1 MKQIDIRDFTNYH
14 YPTIFTPA
22 PDGKHAV
29 MAVVD
34 ANEKDNCYESCLW
47 LYDME
52 TKKTSRLTS
61 GKKERTFIWMDSET
75 VLFIADR
82 EKAYQEKAKNEED
95 WTCFYTLNIHGG
107 EAQLAF
113 AVPYKAVKMKKAGNK
128 LVLTVKYDYNK
139 PDLSHMEEGEEK
151 KAALKAWKE
160 EKDYEVFDELPFWG
174 NGQGYTNAKRNR
186 YAIYDMG
193 SGKLTYVA
201 DDWTDC
207 SQYSVLGNLLL
218 YKAYPWKQGVMGI
231 RPGVYLY
238 NLSTGETKTLIAPDS
253 MRTGVVS
260 LLDEKT
266 ALIAAT
272 DDSYK
277 DTTKYCDFYHM
288 DLADGSMKLIHPYES
303 SIGGSSVG
311 SDSRFG
317 AGQTFKAVDG
327 EFYYISTVGDFSHL
341 YKISR
346 GGTVSGP
353 LTAGSSCDSFDVAGG
368 HIASME
374 FHGLHIA
381 ELFVDGEQVTHMND
395 WLTDEYD
402 VQTPEA
408 FSFTASDGYEIHGW
422 VLKPAGFEEG
432 KSYPGILNIHGGPRT
447 VYSDVYYHEMQMW
460 ANRGYFVFF
469 CNPRGSD
476 GRGTDFGNIN
486 GIYGTVDYQNLM
498 DFTDEVL
505 KRYPMID
512 PEHLGVAGGSYG
524 GFMTNWI
531 IGHTDRFHAA
541 ASQRSISNWVSFE
554 HNSDIGHT
562 FILNNQGSNT
572 RTDVELLWKQS
583 PLQFAPNCK
592 TPTLFIHSDEDY
604 RCYMAEGLAM
614 FSAIKR
620 NGCPSK
626 LCLFH
631 GENHELSRG
640 GKPENRIDRMTEIIK
655 WMDEYL
661 K

>member
-1 MKQIDIRDFTNYH
+1 MKRIEIDTFSKFQFLSSPQFSPGGTKIAFTVSR
-14 YPTIFTPA
+14 
-22 PDGKHAV
+22 PDLGSNGYLS
-29 MAVVD
+29 D
-34 ANEKDNCYESCLW
+34 LY
-47 LYDME
+47 LYDLE
-52 TKKTSRLTS
+52 TKSVSRITAGGDAKTWAWTPDNTLLFSAARTDAE
-61 GKKERTFIWMDSET
+61 KRDKENGITHLYEISPS
-75 VLFIADR
+75 
-82 EKAYQEKAKNEED
+82 
-95 WTCFYTLNIHGG
+95 GG
-107 EAQLAF
+107 EAVCRASVP
-113 AVPYKAVKMKKAGNK
+113 AVITGIHLLPDGRYLLTIRHDNYKDTRKK
-128 LVLTVKYDYNK
+128 
-139 PDLSHMEEGEEK
+139 S
-151 KAALKAWKE
+151 
-160 EKDYEVFDELPFWG
+160 YEVFDELPFWG

-186 YAIYDMG
+186 YAVYDLK
-193 SGKLTYVA
+193 SGDLTYV
-201 DDWTDC
+201 DDEWTDC
-207 SQYSVLGNLLL
+207 SQYSVFGNLLL
-218 YKAYPWKQGVMGI
+218 YKAYPWKQSVMGI

-238 NLSTGETKTLIAPDS
+238 DLATGEKVTLIDPDS
-253 MRTGVVS
+253 IRTGVVS

-266 ALIAAT
+266 AIIAAT

-277 DTTKYCDFYHM
+277 DTTKYCDFYRM
-288 DLADGSMKLIHPYES
+288 NLADGSMELIHPYES
-303 SIGGSSVG
+303 SIGISSVG

-317 AGQTFKAVDG
+317 SGQTFKAVNG
-327 EFYYISTVGDFSHL
+327 EFYYVSTIGDFSHL

-346 GGTVSGP
+346 DGTVSGP
-353 LTAGSSCDSFDVAGG
+353 LTEGSSCDSFDLANG

-374 FHGLHIA
+374 FCGMQIA
-381 ELFVDGEQVTHMND
+381 ELFVDGVQVTHLND
-395 WLTDEYD
+395 WLTEEYD
-402 VQTPEA
+402 VRTPEA
-408 FSFTASDGYEIHGW
+408 FTFTASDGYEIHGW
-422 VLKPAGFEEG
+422 VLKPAGYEEG

-486 GIYGTVDYQNLM
+486 GLYGTVDYQNLM

-512 PEHLGVAGGSYG
+512 ASRLGVAGGSYG

-562 FILNNQGSNT
+562 FILNNQGGNT

-620 NGCPSK
+620 NGCPAK

-631 GENHELSRG
+631 GENHELSRS
-640 GKPENRIDRMTEIIK
+640 GKPENRLDRMREIIE
-655 WMDEYL
+655 WMDTYL
-661 K
+661 R

>member
-1 MKQIDIRDFTNYH
+1 MKRIEIDTFLKFQFLSSPQFSPGGTKIAFTVSR
-14 YPTIFTPA
+14 
-22 PDGKHAV
+22 PDLGSNGYLS
-29 MAVVD
+29 D
-34 ANEKDNCYESCLW
+34 LY
-47 LYDME
+47 LYDLE
-52 TKKTSRLTS
+52 TKSVSRITAGGDAKTWAWTPDNTLLFSAARTDAE
-61 GKKERTFIWMDSET
+61 KRDKENGITHLYEISPS
-75 VLFIADR
+75 
-82 EKAYQEKAKNEED
+82 
-95 WTCFYTLNIHGG
+95 GG
-107 EAQLAF
+107 EAVCRASVP
-113 AVPYKAVKMKKAGNK
+113 AVITGIHLLPDGRYLLTIRHDNYKDTRKK
-128 LVLTVKYDYNK
+128 
-139 PDLSHMEEGEEK
+139 S
-151 KAALKAWKE
+151 
-160 EKDYEVFDELPFWG
+160 YEVFDELPFWG

-186 YAIYDMG
+186 YAVYDLK
-193 SGKLTYVA
+193 SGDLTYV
-201 DDWTDC
+201 DDEWTDC
-207 SQYSVLGNLLL
+207 SQYSVFGNLLL
-218 YKAYPWKQGVMGI
+218 YKAYPWKQSVMGI

-238 NLSTGETKTLIAPDS
+238 DLATGEKVTLIDPDS
-253 MRTGVVS
+253 IRTGVVS

-266 ALIAAT
+266 AIIAAT

-277 DTTKYCDFYHM
+277 DTTKYCDFYRM
-288 DLADGSMKLIHPYES
+288 NLADGSMELIHPYES
-303 SIGGSSVG
+303 SIGISSVG

-317 AGQTFKAVDG
+317 SGQTFKAVNG
-327 EFYYISTVGDFSHL
+327 EFYYVSTVGDFSHL

-346 GGTVSGP
+346 DGTVSGP
-353 LTAGSSCDSFDVAGG
+353 LTEGSSCDSFDLANG

-374 FHGLHIA
+374 FCGMQIA
-381 ELFVDGEQVTHMND
+381 ELFVDGVQVTHLND
-395 WLTDEYD
+395 WLTEEYD
-402 VQTPEA
+402 VRTPEA
-408 FSFTASDGYEIHGW
+408 FTFTASDGYEIHGW
-422 VLKPAGFEEG
+422 VLKPAGYEEG

-486 GIYGTVDYQNLM
+486 GLYGTVDYQNLM

-512 PEHLGVAGGSYG
+512 ASRLGVAGGSYG

-562 FILNNQGSNT
+562 FILNNQGGNT

-620 NGCPSK
+620 NGCPAK
-626 LCLFH
+626 LCLFY
-631 GENHELSRG
+631 GENHELSRS
-640 GKPENRIDRMTEIIK
+640 GKPENRLDRMREIIE
-655 WMDEYL
+655 WMDTYL
-661 K
+661 R

>member
-1 MKQIDIRDFTNYH
+1 MKKIEIDTFLKFQFLSN
-14 YPTIFTPA
+14 PQFS
-22 PDGKHAV
+22 PDGTKIAFTV
-29 MAVVD
+29 SVPDLGSNGYLAD
-34 ANEKDNCYESCLW
+34 LY
-47 LYDME
+47 LYDLE
-52 TKKTSRLTS
+52 TKSVSRITAGGDAKTWAWTPDNTLLFSAARTDAE
-61 GKKERTFIWMDSET
+61 KRDKENGITHLYE
-75 VLFIADR
+75 IAPS
-82 EKAYQEKAKNEED
+82 
-95 WTCFYTLNIHGG
+95 GG
-107 EAQLAF
+107 EAVCRASVP
-113 AVPYKAVKMKKAGNK
+113 AVITGIHLLPDGRYLLTIRHDNYKDTRKK
-128 LVLTVKYDYNK
+128 
-139 PDLSHMEEGEEK
+139 S
-151 KAALKAWKE
+151 
-160 EKDYEVFDELPFWG
+160 YEVFDELPFWG

-186 YAIYDMG
+186 YAVYDLK
-193 SGKLTYVA
+193 SGDLTYV
-201 DDWTDC
+201 DDEWTDC
-207 SQYSVLGNLLL
+207 SQYSVFGNLLL
-218 YKAYPWKQGVMGI
+218 YKAYPWKQSVMGI

-238 NLSTGETKTLIAPDS
+238 DLATGEKVTLIDPDS

-266 ALIAAT
+266 AIIAAT

-277 DTTKYCDFYHM
+277 DTTKYCDFYRM
-288 DLADGSMKLIHPYES
+288 NLAAGSMELIHPYES
-303 SIGGSSVG
+303 SIGISSVG

-317 AGQTFKAVDG
+317 SGQTFKAENGAFSYV
-327 EFYYISTVGDFSHL
+327 STVGDFSHL

-346 GGTVSGP
+346 DGTVSDP
-353 LTAGSSCDSFDVAGG
+353 LTEGSSCDSFDLANG

-374 FHGLHIA
+374 FCGMQIA
-381 ELFVDGEQVTHMND
+381 ELFVDGVQVTHMND
-395 WLTDEYD
+395 WLTEEYD
-402 VQTPEA
+402 VRTPEA
-408 FSFTASDGYEIHGW
+408 FTFTASDGYEIHGW
-422 VLKPAGFEEG
+422 VLKPAGYEEE

-486 GIYGTVDYQNLM
+486 GLYGTVDYQNLM

-512 PEHLGVAGGSYG
+512 ASRLGVAGGSYG

-562 FILNNQGSNT
+562 FILNNQGGNT

-604 RCYMAEGLAM
+604 RCYMAEGIAM

-620 NGCPSK
+620 NGCPAK

-631 GENHELSRG
+631 RENHELSRS
-640 GKPENRIDRMTEIIK
+640 GKPENRIDRMREIIE
-655 WMDEYL
+655 WMDTYL
-661 K
+661 R

>member
-1 MKQIDIRDFTNYH
+1 MKRIEIDTFLKFQFLSSPQFSPGGTKIAFTVSR
-14 YPTIFTPA
+14 
-22 PDGKHAV
+22 PDLGSNGYLS
-29 MAVVD
+29 D
-34 ANEKDNCYESCLW
+34 LY
-47 LYDME
+47 LYDLE
-52 TKKTSRLTS
+52 TKSVSRITAGGDAKTWAWTPDNTLLFSAARTDAE
-61 GKKERTFIWMDSET
+61 KRDKENGITHLYE
-75 VLFIADR
+75 IAPS
-82 EKAYQEKAKNEED
+82 
-95 WTCFYTLNIHGG
+95 GG
-107 EAQLAF
+107 EAVCRASVP
-113 AVPYKAVKMKKAGNK
+113 AVITGIHLLPDGRYLLTIRHDNYKDTRKK
-128 LVLTVKYDYNK
+128 
-139 PDLSHMEEGEEK
+139 S
-151 KAALKAWKE
+151 
-160 EKDYEVFDELPFWG
+160 YEVFDELPFWG

-186 YAIYDMG
+186 YAVYDLK
-193 SGKLTYVA
+193 SGDLTYV
-201 DDWTDC
+201 DDEWTDC
-207 SQYSVLGNLLL
+207 SQYSVFGNLLL
-218 YKAYPWKQGVMGI
+218 YKAYPWKQSVMGI

-238 NLSTGETKTLIAPDS
+238 DLATGEKVTLIDPDS

-266 ALIAAT
+266 AIIAAT

-277 DTTKYCDFYHM
+277 DTTKYCDFYRM
-288 DLADGSMKLIHPYES
+288 NLADGSMELIHPYES
-303 SIGGSSVG
+303 SIGISSVG

-317 AGQTFKAVDG
+317 SGQTFKAVNG
-327 EFYYISTVGDFSHL
+327 EFYYVSTVGDFSHL

-346 GGTVSGP
+346 DGTVSDP
-353 LTAGSSCDSFDVAGG
+353 LTEGSSCDSFDLANG

-374 FHGLHIA
+374 FCGMQIA
-381 ELFVDGEQVTHMND
+381 ELFVDGVQVTHMND
-395 WLTDEYD
+395 WLTEEYD
-402 VQTPEA
+402 VRTPEA
-408 FSFTASDGYEIHGW
+408 FTFTASDGYEIHGW
-422 VLKPAGFEEG
+422 VLKPAGYEEE

-486 GIYGTVDYQNLM
+486 GLYGTVDYQNLM

-512 PEHLGVAGGSYG
+512 ASRLGVAGGSYG

-562 FILNNQGSNT
+562 FILNNQGGNT

-604 RCYMAEGLAM
+604 RCYMAEGIAM

-620 NGCPSK
+620 NGCPAK

-631 GENHELSRG
+631 GENHELSRS
-640 GKPENRIDRMTEIIK
+640 GKPENRIDRMREIIE
-655 WMDEYL
+655 WMDTYL
-661 K
+661 R

>member
-1 MKQIDIRDFTNYH
+1 MKRIEIDTFLKFQFLSSPQFSPGGTKIAFTVSR
-14 YPTIFTPA
+14 
-22 PDGKHAV
+22 PDLGSNGYLS
-29 MAVVD
+29 D
-34 ANEKDNCYESCLW
+34 LY
-47 LYDME
+47 LYDLE
-52 TKKTSRLTS
+52 TKSVSRITAGGDAKTWAWTPDNTLLFSAARTDAE
-61 GKKERTFIWMDSET
+61 KRDKENGITHLYEISPS
-75 VLFIADR
+75 
-82 EKAYQEKAKNEED
+82 
-95 WTCFYTLNIHGG
+95 GG
-107 EAQLAF
+107 EAVCRASVP
-113 AVPYKAVKMKKAGNK
+113 AVITGIHLLPDGRYLLTIRHDNYKDTRKK
-128 LVLTVKYDYNK
+128 
-139 PDLSHMEEGEEK
+139 S
-151 KAALKAWKE
+151 
-160 EKDYEVFDELPFWG
+160 YEVFDELPFWG

-186 YAIYDMG
+186 YAVYDLK
-193 SGKLTYVA
+193 SGDLTYV
-201 DDWTDC
+201 DDEWTDC
-207 SQYSVLGNLLL
+207 SQYSVFGNLLL
-218 YKAYPWKQGVMGI
+218 YKAYPWKQSVMGI

-238 NLSTGETKTLIAPDS
+238 DLATGEKVTLIDPDS
-253 MRTGVVS
+253 IRTGVVS

-266 ALIAAT
+266 AIIAAT

-277 DTTKYCDFYHM
+277 DTTKYCDFYRM
-288 DLADGSMKLIHPYES
+288 NLADGSMELIHPYES
-303 SIGGSSVG
+303 IGISSVG

-317 AGQTFKAVDG
+317 SGQTFKAVNG
-327 EFYYISTVGDFSHL
+327 EFYYVSTVGDFSHL

-346 GGTVSGP
+346 DGTVSGP
-353 LTAGSSCDSFDVAGG
+353 LTEGSSCDSFDLANG

-374 FHGLHIA
+374 FCGMQIA
-381 ELFVDGEQVTHMND
+381 ELFVDGVQVTHLND
-395 WLTDEYD
+395 WLTEEYD
-402 VQTPEA
+402 VRTPEA
-408 FSFTASDGYEIHGW
+408 FTFTASDGYEIHGW
-422 VLKPAGFEEG
+422 VLKPAGYEEG

-486 GIYGTVDYQNLM
+486 GLYGTVDYQNLM

-512 PEHLGVAGGSYG
+512 ASRLGVAGGSYG

-562 FILNNQGSNT
+562 FILNNQGGNT

-614 FSAIKR
+614 VSAIKR
-620 NGCPSK
+620 NGCPAK

-631 GENHELSRG
+631 GENHELSRS
-640 GKPENRIDRMTEIIK
+640 GKPENRLDRMREIIE
-655 WMDEYL
+655 WMDTYL
-661 K
+661 R

>member
-1 MKQIDIRDFTNYH
+1 MGQRSPLTVSV
-14 YPTIFTPA
+14 
-22 PDGKHAV
+22 PDLGSNGYLA
-29 MAVVD
+29 D
-34 ANEKDNCYESCLW
+34 LY
-47 LYDME
+47 LYDLE
-52 TKKTSRLTS
+52 TKSVSRITAGGDAKTWAWTPDNTLLFSAARTEAE
-61 GKKERTFIWMDSET
+61 KRDKENGITHLYEISPS
-75 VLFIADR
+75 
-82 EKAYQEKAKNEED
+82 
-95 WTCFYTLNIHGG
+95 GG
-107 EAQLAF
+107 EAVCRASVP
-113 AVPYKAVKMKKAGNK
+113 AVITGIHLLPDGRYLLTIRHDNYKDTRKK
-128 LVLTVKYDYNK
+128 
-139 PDLSHMEEGEEK
+139 S
-151 KAALKAWKE
+151 
-160 EKDYEVFDELPFWG
+160 YEVFDELPFWG

-186 YAIYDMG
+186 YAVYDLK
-193 SGKLTYVA
+193 SGDLTYV
-201 DDWTDC
+201 DDEWTNC
-207 SQYSVLGNLLL
+207 SQYSVFGNLLL
-218 YKAYPWKQGVMGI
+218 YKAYPWKQSVMGI

-238 NLSTGETKTLIAPDS
+238 DLATGEKVTLIVPDS
-253 MRTGVVS
+253 IRTGVVS

-266 ALIAAT
+266 AIIAAT

-277 DTTKYCDFYHM
+277 DTTKYCDFYRM
-288 DLADGSMKLIHPYES
+288 NLADGSMELIHPYES
-303 SIGGSSVG
+303 SIGISSVG

-317 AGQTFKAVDG
+317 SGQTFKAVNG
-327 EFYYISTVGDFSHL
+327 EFYYVSTVGDFSHL

-346 GGTVSGP
+346 DGTVSDP
-353 LTAGSSCDSFDVAGG
+353 LTEGSSCDSFDLANG

-374 FHGLHIA
+374 FCGMQIA
-381 ELFVDGEQVTHMND
+381 ELFVDGVQVTHMND
-395 WLTDEYD
+395 WLTEEYD
-402 VQTPEA
+402 VRTPEA
-408 FSFTASDGYEIHGW
+408 FTFTASDGYEIHGW
-422 VLKPAGFEEG
+422 VLKPAGYEEE

-486 GIYGTVDYQNLM
+486 GLYGTVDYQNLM

-512 PEHLGVAGGSYG
+512 ASRLGVAGGSYG

-562 FILNNQGSNT
+562 FILNNQGGNT
-572 RTDVELLWKQS
+572 RTNVELLWKQS

-604 RCYMAEGLAM
+604 RCYMAEGIAM

-620 NGCPSK
+620 NGCPAK

-631 GENHELSRG
+631 GENHELSRS
-640 GKPENRIDRMTEIIK
+640 GKPENRIDRMREIIE
-655 WMDEYL
+655 WMDTYL
-661 K
+661 R

>member
-82 EKAYQEKAKNEED
+82 EKTYQEKAKNEED

-107 EAQLAF
+107 EAQFAF
-113 AVPYKAVKMKKAGNK
+113 AVPYKAVKMKKAGKK

-151 KAALKAWKE
+151 EAALKAWKE

-186 YAIYDMG
+186 YAVYDMG
-193 SGKLTYVA
+193 SDKLTYVA
-201 DDWTDC
+201 DEWTDC

-218 YKAYPWKQGVMGI
+218 YKAYPWKQSVMGI

-288 DLADGSMKLIHPYES
+288 DLSDGSMKLIHPYES

-327 EFYYISTVGDFSHL
+327 AFYYISTVEDFSHL

-353 LTAGSSCDSFDVAGG
+353 LTAGSSCDSFDLAGG

-402 VQTPEA
+402 VQTPES
-408 FSFTASDGYEIHGW
+408 FTFTASDGYEIHGW

-460 ANRGYFVFF
+460 TNRGYFVFF

-512 PEHLGVAGGSYG
+512 PEHLGGGRGSYG

-562 FILNNQGSNT
+562 FILNNQGTNT

>member
-1 MKQIDIRDFTNYH
+1 MKRIEIDTFLKFQFLSSPQFSPGGTKIAFTVSR
-14 YPTIFTPA
+14 
-22 PDGKHAV
+22 PDLGSNGYLS
-29 MAVVD
+29 D
-34 ANEKDNCYESCLW
+34 LY
-47 LYDME
+47 LYDLE
-52 TKKTSRLTS
+52 TKSVSRITAGGDAKTWAWTPDNTLLFSAARTDAE
-61 GKKERTFIWMDSET
+61 KRDKENAITHLYEISPS
-75 VLFIADR
+75 
-82 EKAYQEKAKNEED
+82 
-95 WTCFYTLNIHGG
+95 GG
-107 EAQLAF
+107 EAVCRASVP
-113 AVPYKAVKMKKAGNK
+113 AVITGIHLLPDGRYLLTIRHDNYKDTRKK
-128 LVLTVKYDYNK
+128 
-139 PDLSHMEEGEEK
+139 S
-151 KAALKAWKE
+151 
-160 EKDYEVFDELPFWG
+160 YEVFDELPFWE

-186 YAIYDMG
+186 YAVYDLK
-193 SGKLTYVA
+193 SGDLTYV
-201 DDWTDC
+201 DDEWTDC
-207 SQYSVLGNLLL
+207 SQYSVFGNLLL
-218 YKAYPWKQGVMGI
+218 YKAYPWKQSVMGI

-238 NLSTGETKTLIAPDS
+238 DLATGEKVTLIEPDS
-253 MRTGVVS
+253 IRTGVVS

-266 ALIAAT
+266 AIIAAT

-277 DTTKYCDFYHM
+277 DTTKYCDFYRM
-288 DLADGSMKLIHPYES
+288 NLADGSMELIHPYES
-303 SIGGSSVG
+303 SIGISSVG

-317 AGQTFKAVDG
+317 SGQTFKAVNG
-327 EFYYISTVGDFSHL
+327 EFYYVSTVGDFSHL

-346 GGTVSGP
+346 DGTVSGP
-353 LTAGSSCDSFDVAGG
+353 LTEGSSCDSFDLANG

-374 FHGLHIA
+374 FCGMQIA
-381 ELFVDGEQVTHMND
+381 ELFVDGVQVTHLND
-395 WLTDEYD
+395 WLTEEYD
-402 VQTPEA
+402 VRTPEA
-408 FSFTASDGYEIHGW
+408 FTFTASDGYEIHGW
-422 VLKPAGFEEG
+422 VLKPAGYEEG

-486 GIYGTVDYQNLM
+486 GLYGTVDYQNLM

-512 PEHLGVAGGSYG
+512 ASRLGVAGGSYG

-531 IGHTDRFHAA
+531 IGHTDRFHAG

-562 FILNNQGSNT
+562 FILNNQGGNT

-620 NGCPSK
+620 NGCPAK

-631 GENHELSRG
+631 GENHELSRS
-640 GKPENRIDRMTEIIK
+640 GKPENRLDRMREIIE
-655 WMDEYL
+655 WMDTYL
-661 K
+661 R

>member
-1 MKQIDIRDFTNYH
+1 MKRIEIDTFLKFQFLSSPQFSPGGTKIAFTVSR
-14 YPTIFTPA
+14 
-22 PDGKHAV
+22 PDLGSNGYLS
-29 MAVVD
+29 D
-34 ANEKDNCYESCLW
+34 LY
-47 LYDME
+47 LYDLE
-52 TKKTSRLTS
+52 TKSVSRITAGGDAKTWAWTPDNTLLFSAARTDAE
-61 GKKERTFIWMDSET
+61 KRDKENGITHLYEISPS
-75 VLFIADR
+75 
-82 EKAYQEKAKNEED
+82 
-95 WTCFYTLNIHGG
+95 GG
-107 EAQLAF
+107 EAVCRASVP
-113 AVPYKAVKMKKAGNK
+113 AVITGIHLLPDGRYLLTIRHDNYKDTRKK
-128 LVLTVKYDYNK
+128 
-139 PDLSHMEEGEEK
+139 S
-151 KAALKAWKE
+151 
-160 EKDYEVFDELPFWG
+160 YEVFDELPFWG

-186 YAIYDMG
+186 YAVYDLK
-193 SGKLTYVA
+193 SGDLTYV
-201 DDWTDC
+201 DDEWTDC
-207 SQYSVLGNLLL
+207 SQYSVFSNLLL
-218 YKAYPWKQGVMGI
+218 YKAYPWKQSVMGI

-238 NLSTGETKTLIAPDS
+238 DLATGEKVTLIDPDS
-253 MRTGVVS
+253 IRTGVVS

-266 ALIAAT
+266 AIIAAT

-277 DTTKYCDFYHM
+277 DTTKYCDFYRM
-288 DLADGSMKLIHPYES
+288 NLADGSMELIHPYES
-303 SIGGSSVG
+303 SIGISSVG

-317 AGQTFKAVDG
+317 SGQTFKAVNG
-327 EFYYISTVGDFSHL
+327 EFYYVSTIGDFSHL

-346 GGTVSGP
+346 DGTVSGP
-353 LTAGSSCDSFDVAGG
+353 LTEGSSCDSFDLANG

-374 FHGLHIA
+374 FCGMQIA
-381 ELFVDGEQVTHMND
+381 ELFVDGVQVTHLND
-395 WLTDEYD
+395 WLTEEYD
-402 VQTPEA
+402 VRTPEA
-408 FSFTASDGYEIHGW
+408 FTFTASDGYEIHGW
-422 VLKPAGFEEG
+422 VLKPAGYEEG

-486 GIYGTVDYQNLM
+486 GLYGTVDYQNLM

-512 PEHLGVAGGSYG
+512 ASRLGVAGGSYG

-562 FILNNQGSNT
+562 FILNNQGGNT

-620 NGCPSK
+620 NGCPAK

-631 GENHELSRG
+631 GENHELSRS
-640 GKPENRIDRMTEIIK
+640 GKPENRLDRMREIIE
-655 WMDEYL
+655 WMDTYL
-661 K
+661 R

>member
-1 MKQIDIRDFTNYH
+1 MKRIKIDTFLKFQFLSSPQFSPGGTKIAFTVSR
-14 YPTIFTPA
+14 
-22 PDGKHAV
+22 PDLGSNGYLS
-29 MAVVD
+29 D
-34 ANEKDNCYESCLW
+34 LY
-47 LYDME
+47 LYDLE
-52 TKKTSRLTS
+52 TKSVSRITAGGDSKTWAWTPDNTLLFSAARTDAE
-61 GKKERTFIWMDSET
+61 KRDKENGITHLYEISPS
-75 VLFIADR
+75 
-82 EKAYQEKAKNEED
+82 
-95 WTCFYTLNIHGG
+95 GG
-107 EAQLAF
+107 EAVCRASVP
-113 AVPYKAVKMKKAGNK
+113 AVITGIHLLPDGRYLLTIRHDNYKDTRKK
-128 LVLTVKYDYNK
+128 
-139 PDLSHMEEGEEK
+139 S
-151 KAALKAWKE
+151 
-160 EKDYEVFDELPFWG
+160 YEVFDELPFWG

-186 YAIYDMG
+186 YAVYDLK
-193 SGKLTYVA
+193 SGDLTYV
-201 DDWTDC
+201 DDEWTDC
-207 SQYSVLGNLLL
+207 SQYSVFGNLLL
-218 YKAYPWKQGVMGI
+218 YKAYPWKQSVMGI

-238 NLSTGETKTLIAPDS
+238 DLATGEKVTLIDPDS
-253 MRTGVVS
+253 IRTGVVS

-266 ALIAAT
+266 AIIAAT

-277 DTTKYCDFYHM
+277 DTTKYCDFYRM
-288 DLADGSMKLIHPYES
+288 NLADGSMELIHPYES
-303 SIGGSSVG
+303 SIGISSVG

-317 AGQTFKAVDG
+317 SGQTFKAVNG
-327 EFYYISTVGDFSHL
+327 EFYYVSTIGDFSHL

-346 GGTVSGP
+346 DGTVSGP
-353 LTAGSSCDSFDVAGG
+353 LTEGSSCDSFDLANG

-374 FHGLHIA
+374 FCGMQIA
-381 ELFVDGEQVTHMND
+381 ELFVDGVQVTHLND
-395 WLTDEYD
+395 WLTEEYD
-402 VQTPEA
+402 VRTPEA
-408 FSFTASDGYEIHGW
+408 FTFTASDGYEIHGW
-422 VLKPAGFEEG
+422 VLKPAGYEEG

-486 GIYGTVDYQNLM
+486 GLYGTVDYQNLM

-512 PEHLGVAGGSYG
+512 ASRLGVAGGSYG

-562 FILNNQGSNT
+562 FILNNQGGNT

-620 NGCPSK
+620 NGCPAK

-631 GENHELSRG
+631 GENHELSRS
-640 GKPENRIDRMTEIIK
+640 GKPENRLDRMREIIE
-655 WMDEYL
+655 WMDTYL
-661 K
+661 R

>member
-1 MKQIDIRDFTNYH
+1 MKRIEIDTFLKFQFLSS
-14 YPTIFTPA
+14 PQFS
-22 PDGKHAV
+22 PDGTKIAFTV
-29 MAVVD
+29 SRPD
-34 ANEKDNCYESCLW
+34 LGSNGYLSDLY
-47 LYDME
+47 LYDLE
-52 TKKTSRLTS
+52 TKSVSRITAGGDAKTWAWTPDNTLLFSAARTDAE
-61 GKKERTFIWMDSET
+61 KRDKENGITHLYEISPS
-75 VLFIADR
+75 
-82 EKAYQEKAKNEED
+82 
-95 WTCFYTLNIHGG
+95 GG
-107 EAQLAF
+107 EALCC
-113 AVPYKAVKMKKAGNK
+113 AVVPATVTGIHLLPDGRYLLTIRHDNYKDTRKK
-128 LVLTVKYDYNK
+128 
-139 PDLSHMEEGEEK
+139 S
-151 KAALKAWKE
+151 
-160 EKDYEVFDELPFWG
+160 YEVFDELPFWG

-186 YAIYDMG
+186 YAVYDLK
-193 SGKLTYVA
+193 SGDLTYV
-201 DDWTDC
+201 DDEWTDC
-207 SQYSVLGNLLL
+207 SQYSVFGNLLL
-218 YKAYPWKQGVMGI
+218 YKAYPWKQSVMGI

-238 NLSTGETKTLIAPDS
+238 DLATGEKVTLIDPDS

-266 ALIAAT
+266 AIIAAT

-277 DTTKYCDFYHM
+277 DTTKYCDFYRM
-288 DLADGSMKLIHPYES
+288 NLADGSMELIHPYES
-303 SIGGSSVG
+303 SIGISSVG

-317 AGQTFKAVDG
+317 SGQTFKAVNG
-327 EFYYISTVGDFSHL
+327 EFYYVSTIGDFSHL

-346 GGTVSGP
+346 DGTVSDP
-353 LTAGSSCDSFDVAGG
+353 LTEGSSCDSFDLANG

-374 FHGLHIA
+374 FCGMQIA
-381 ELFVDGEQVTHMND
+381 ELFVDGVQVTHLND
-395 WLTDEYD
+395 WLTEEYD
-402 VQTPEA
+402 VRTPEA
-408 FSFTASDGYEIHGW
+408 FTFTASDGYEIHGW
-422 VLKPAGFEEG
+422 VLKPAGYEEE

-447 VYSDVYYHEMQMW
+447 VYSDAYYHEMQMW

-486 GIYGTVDYQNLM
+486 GLYGTVDYQNLM

-512 PEHLGVAGGSYG
+512 ASRLGVAGGSYG

-562 FILNNQGSNT
+562 FILSNQGGNT

-604 RCYMAEGLAM
+604 RCYMAEGIAM

-620 NGCPSK
+620 NGCPAK

-631 GENHELSRG
+631 RENHELSRS
-640 GKPENRIDRMTEIIK
+640 GKPENRIDRMREIIE
-655 WMDEYL
+655 WMDTYL
-661 K
+661 R

>member
-1 MKQIDIRDFTNYH
+1 MKRIEIDTFLKFQFLSSPQFSPGGTKIAFTVSR
-14 YPTIFTPA
+14 
-22 PDGKHAV
+22 PDLRSNGYLS
-29 MAVVD
+29 D
-34 ANEKDNCYESCLW
+34 LY
-47 LYDME
+47 LYDLE
-52 TKKTSRLTS
+52 TKSVSRITAGGDAKTWAWTPDNTLLFSAARTDAE
-61 GKKERTFIWMDSET
+61 KRDKENGITHLYEISPS
-75 VLFIADR
+75 
-82 EKAYQEKAKNEED
+82 
-95 WTCFYTLNIHGG
+95 GG
-107 EAQLAF
+107 EAVCRASVP
-113 AVPYKAVKMKKAGNK
+113 AVITGIHLLPDGRYLLTIRHDNYKDTRKK
-128 LVLTVKYDYNK
+128 
-139 PDLSHMEEGEEK
+139 S
-151 KAALKAWKE
+151 
-160 EKDYEVFDELPFWG
+160 YEVFDELPFWG

-186 YAIYDMG
+186 YAVYDLK
-193 SGKLTYVA
+193 SGDLTYV
-201 DDWTDC
+201 DDEWTDC
-207 SQYSVLGNLLL
+207 SQYSVFGNLLL
-218 YKAYPWKQGVMGI
+218 YKAYPWKQSVMGI

-238 NLSTGETKTLIAPDS
+238 DLATGEKVTLIDPDS
-253 MRTGVVS
+253 IRTGVVS

-266 ALIAAT
+266 AIIAAT

-277 DTTKYCDFYHM
+277 DTTKYCDFYRM
-288 DLADGSMKLIHPYES
+288 NLADGSMELIHSYES
-303 SIGGSSVG
+303 SIGISSVG

-317 AGQTFKAVDG
+317 SGQTFKAVNG
-327 EFYYISTVGDFSHL
+327 EFYYVSTVGDFSHL

-346 GGTVSGP
+346 DGTVSGP
-353 LTAGSSCDSFDVAGG
+353 LTEGSSCDSFDLANG

-374 FHGLHIA
+374 FCGMQIA
-381 ELFVDGEQVTHMND
+381 ELFVDGVQVTHLND
-395 WLTDEYD
+395 WLTEEYD
-402 VQTPEA
+402 VRTPEA
-408 FSFTASDGYEIHGW
+408 FTFTASDGYEIHGW
-422 VLKPAGFEEG
+422 VLKPAGYEEG
-432 KSYPGILNIHGGPRT
+432 TSYPGILNIHGGPRT

-460 ANRGYFVFF
+460 TNRGYFVFF

-486 GIYGTVDYQNLM
+486 GLYGTVDYQNLM

-512 PEHLGVAGGSYG
+512 ASRLGVAGGSYG

-562 FILNNQGSNT
+562 FILNNQGGNT
-572 RTDVELLWKQS
+572 RTDVELLWEQS

-620 NGCPSK
+620 NGCPAK

-631 GENHELSRG
+631 GENHELSRS
-640 GKPENRIDRMTEIIK
+640 GKPENRLDRMREIIE
-655 WMDEYL
+655 WMDTYL
-661 K
+661 R

>member
-218 YKAYPWKQGVMGI
+218 YKAYPWKQSVMGI

-327 EFYYISTVGDFSHL
+327 AFYYISTVEDFSHL

-353 LTAGSSCDSFDVAGG
+353 LTAGSSCDSFDLAGG

-374 FHGLHIA
+374 FHGLHIS

-408 FSFTASDGYEIHGW
+408 FTFTASDGYEIHGW

-460 ANRGYFVFF
+460 TNRGYFVFF

-562 FILNNQGSNT
+562 FILNNQGANT

-640 GKPENRIDRMTEIIK
+640 GKPENRIDRMTEIIN

>member
-1 MKQIDIRDFTNYH
+1 MKRIEIDTFLKFQFLSSPQFSPGGTKIAFTVSR
-14 YPTIFTPA
+14 
-22 PDGKHAV
+22 PDLGSNGYLS
-29 MAVVD
+29 D
-34 ANEKDNCYESCLW
+34 LY
-47 LYDME
+47 LYDLE
-52 TKKTSRLTS
+52 TKSVSRITAGGDAKTWAWTPDNTLLFSAARTDAE
-61 GKKERTFIWMDSET
+61 KRDKENGITHLYEISPS
-75 VLFIADR
+75 
-82 EKAYQEKAKNEED
+82 
-95 WTCFYTLNIHGG
+95 GG
-107 EAQLAF
+107 EAVCRASVP
-113 AVPYKAVKMKKAGNK
+113 AVITGIHLLPDGRYLLTIRPDNYKDTRKK
-128 LVLTVKYDYNK
+128 
-139 PDLSHMEEGEEK
+139 S
-151 KAALKAWKE
+151 
-160 EKDYEVFDELPFWG
+160 YEVFDELPFWG
-174 NGQGYTNAKRNR
+174 NGQGYTNAKWNR
-186 YAIYDMG
+186 YAVYDLK
-193 SGKLTYVA
+193 SGDLTYV
-201 DDWTDC
+201 DDEWTDC
-207 SQYSVLGNLLL
+207 SQYSVFGNLLL
-218 YKAYPWKQGVMGI
+218 YKAYPWKQSVMGI

-238 NLSTGETKTLIAPDS
+238 DLATGEKVTLIEPDS
-253 MRTGVVS
+253 IRTGVVS

-266 ALIAAT
+266 AIIAAT

-277 DTTKYCDFYHM
+277 DTTKYCDFYRM
-288 DLADGSMKLIHPYES
+288 NLADGSMELIHPYES
-303 SIGGSSVG
+303 SIGISSVG

-317 AGQTFKAVDG
+317 SGQTFKAVNG
-327 EFYYISTVGDFSHL
+327 EFYYVSTVGDFSHL

-346 GGTVSGP
+346 DGTVSGP
-353 LTAGSSCDSFDVAGG
+353 LTEGSSCDSFDLANG

-374 FHGLHIA
+374 FCGMQIA
-381 ELFVDGEQVTHMND
+381 ELFVDGVQVTHLND
-395 WLTDEYD
+395 WLTEEYD
-402 VQTPEA
+402 VRTPEA
-408 FSFTASDGYEIHGW
+408 FTFTASDGYEIHGW
-422 VLKPAGFEEG
+422 VLKPAGYEEG

-486 GIYGTVDYQNLM
+486 GLYGTVDYQNLM

-512 PEHLGVAGGSYG
+512 ASRLGVAGGSYG

-531 IGHTDRFHAA
+531 IGHTDRFHAG

-562 FILNNQGSNT
+562 FILNNQGGNT

-620 NGCPSK
+620 NGCPAK

-631 GENHELSRG
+631 GENHELSRS
-640 GKPENRIDRMTEIIK
+640 GKPENRLDRMREIIE
-655 WMDEYL
+655 WMDTYL
-661 K
+661 R

>member
-1 MKQIDIRDFTNYH
+1 MKKIEIDTFLKFQFLCN
-14 YPTIFTPA
+14 PQFS
-22 PDGKHAV
+22 PDGTKIAFTV
-29 MAVVD
+29 SVPDLGSNGYLAD
-34 ANEKDNCYESCLW
+34 LY
-47 LYDME
+47 LYDLE
-52 TKKTSRLTS
+52 TKSVSRITAGGDAKTWAWTPDNTLLFSAARTDAE
-61 GKKERTFIWMDSET
+61 KMDKENGITHLYE
-75 VLFIADR
+75 IAPS
-82 EKAYQEKAKNEED
+82 
-95 WTCFYTLNIHGG
+95 GG
-107 EAQLAF
+107 EAVCRASVP
-113 AVPYKAVKMKKAGNK
+113 AVITGIHLLPDGRYLLTIRHDNYKDTRKK
-128 LVLTVKYDYNK
+128 
-139 PDLSHMEEGEEK
+139 S
-151 KAALKAWKE
+151 
-160 EKDYEVFDELPFWG
+160 YEVFDELPFWG

-186 YAIYDMG
+186 YAVYDLK
-193 SGKLTYVA
+193 SGDLTYV
-201 DDWTDC
+201 DDEWTDC
-207 SQYSVLGNLLL
+207 SQYSVFGNLLL
-218 YKAYPWKQGVMGI
+218 YKAYPWKQSVMGI

-238 NLSTGETKTLIAPDS
+238 DLATGEKVTLIDPDS

-266 ALIAAT
+266 AIIAAT

-277 DTTKYCDFYHM
+277 DTTKYCDFYRM
-288 DLADGSMKLIHPYES
+288 NLADGSLELIHPYES
-303 SIGGSSVG
+303 SIGISSVG

-317 AGQTFKAVDG
+317 SGQTFKAVNG
-327 EFYYISTVGDFSHL
+327 EFYYVSTVGDFSHL

-346 GGTVSGP
+346 DGTVSDP
-353 LTAGSSCDSFDVAGG
+353 LTEGSSCDSFDLANG

-374 FHGLHIA
+374 FCGMQIA
-381 ELFVDGEQVTHMND
+381 ELFVDGVQVTHMND
-395 WLTDEYD
+395 WLTEEYD
-402 VQTPEA
+402 VRTPEA
-408 FSFTASDGYEIHGW
+408 FTFTASDGYEIHGW
-422 VLKPAGFEEG
+422 VLKPAGYEEE

-486 GIYGTVDYQNLM
+486 GLYGTVDYQNLM

-512 PEHLGVAGGSYG
+512 ASRLGVAGGSYG

-562 FILNNQGSNT
+562 FILNNQGGNT

-604 RCYMAEGLAM
+604 RCYMAEGIAM

-620 NGCPSK
+620 NGCPAK

-631 GENHELSRG
+631 RENHELSRS
-640 GKPENRIDRMTEIIK
+640 GKPENRIDRMREIIE
-655 WMDEYL
+655 WMDTYL
-661 K
+661 R

>member
-1 MKQIDIRDFTNYH
+1 MKRIEIDTFLKFQFLSS
-14 YPTIFTPA
+14 PQFS
-22 PDGKHAV
+22 PDGTKIAFTV
-29 MAVVD
+29 SRPD
-34 ANEKDNCYESCLW
+34 LGSNGYLSDLY
-47 LYDME
+47 LYDLE
-52 TKKTSRLTS
+52 TKSVSRITAGGDAKTWAWTPDNTLLFSAARTDAE
-61 GKKERTFIWMDSET
+61 KRDKENGITHLYEISPS
-75 VLFIADR
+75 
-82 EKAYQEKAKNEED
+82 
-95 WTCFYTLNIHGG
+95 GG
-107 EAQLAF
+107 EALCC
-113 AVPYKAVKMKKAGNK
+113 AVVPATVTGIHLLPDGRYLLTIRHDNYKDTRKK
-128 LVLTVKYDYNK
+128 
-139 PDLSHMEEGEEK
+139 S
-151 KAALKAWKE
+151 
-160 EKDYEVFDELPFWG
+160 YEVFDELPFWG

-186 YAIYDMG
+186 YAVYDLK
-193 SGKLTYVA
+193 SGDLTYV
-201 DDWTDC
+201 DDEWTDC
-207 SQYSVLGNLLL
+207 SQYSVFGNLLL
-218 YKAYPWKQGVMGI
+218 YKAYPWKQRVMGI

-238 NLSTGETKTLIAPDS
+238 DLATGEKVTLIDPDS

-266 ALIAAT
+266 AIIAAT

-277 DTTKYCDFYHM
+277 DTTKYCDFYRM
-288 DLADGSMKLIHPYES
+288 NLADGSMELIHPYES
-303 SIGGSSVG
+303 SIGISSVG

-317 AGQTFKAVDG
+317 SGQTFKAVNG
-327 EFYYISTVGDFSHL
+327 EFYYVSTVGDFSHL

-346 GGTVSGP
+346 DGTVSDP
-353 LTAGSSCDSFDVAGG
+353 LTEGSSCDSFDLANG

-374 FHGLHIA
+374 FCGMQIA
-381 ELFVDGEQVTHMND
+381 ELFVDGVQVTHLND
-395 WLTDEYD
+395 WLTEEYD
-402 VQTPEA
+402 VRTPEA
-408 FSFTASDGYEIHGW
+408 FTFTASDGYEIHGW
-422 VLKPAGFEEG
+422 VLKPAGYEEE

-447 VYSDVYYHEMQMW
+447 VYSDAYYHEMQMW

-486 GIYGTVDYQNLM
+486 GLYGTVDYQNLM

-512 PEHLGVAGGSYG
+512 ASRLGVAGGSYG

-562 FILNNQGSNT
+562 FILSNQGGNT

-604 RCYMAEGLAM
+604 RCYMAEGIAM

-620 NGCPSK
+620 NGCPAK

-631 GENHELSRG
+631 RENHELSRS
-640 GKPENRIDRMTEIIK
+640 GKPENRIDRMREIIE
-655 WMDEYL
+655 WMDTYL
-661 K
+661 R

>member
-1 MKQIDIRDFTNYH
+1 MKRIEIDTFLKFQFLSSPQFSPGGTKIAFTVSR
-14 YPTIFTPA
+14 
-22 PDGKHAV
+22 PDLGSNGYLS
-29 MAVVD
+29 D
-34 ANEKDNCYESCLW
+34 LY
-47 LYDME
+47 LYDLE
-52 TKKTSRLTS
+52 TKSVSRITAGGDAKTWAWTPDNTLLFSAARTDAE
-61 GKKERTFIWMDSET
+61 KRDKENGITHLYEISPS
-75 VLFIADR
+75 
-82 EKAYQEKAKNEED
+82 
-95 WTCFYTLNIHGG
+95 GG
-107 EAQLAF
+107 EAVCRASVP
-113 AVPYKAVKMKKAGNK
+113 AVITGIHLLPDGRYLLTIRHDNYKDTRKK
-128 LVLTVKYDYNK
+128 
-139 PDLSHMEEGEEK
+139 S
-151 KAALKAWKE
+151 
-160 EKDYEVFDELPFWG
+160 YEVFDELPFWG

-186 YAIYDMG
+186 YAVYDLK
-193 SGKLTYVA
+193 SGDLTYV
-201 DDWTDC
+201 DDEWTDC
-207 SQYSVLGNLLL
+207 SQYSVFGNLLL
-218 YKAYPWKQGVMGI
+218 YKAYPWKQSVMGI

-238 NLSTGETKTLIAPDS
+238 DLATGEKVTLIDPDS
-253 MRTGVVS
+253 IRTGVVS

-266 ALIAAT
+266 AIIAAT

-277 DTTKYCDFYHM
+277 DTTKYCDFYRM
-288 DLADGSMKLIHPYES
+288 NLADGSMELIHPYES
-303 SIGGSSVG
+303 SIGISSVG

-317 AGQTFKAVDG
+317 SGQTFKAVNG
-327 EFYYISTVGDFSHL
+327 EFYYVSTVGDFSHL

-346 GGTVSGP
+346 DGTVSGP
-353 LTAGSSCDSFDVAGG
+353 LTEGSSCDSFDLANG

-374 FHGLHIA
+374 FCGMQIA
-381 ELFVDGEQVTHMND
+381 ELFVDGVQVTHLND
-395 WLTDEYD
+395 WLTEEYD
-402 VQTPEA
+402 VRTPEA
-408 FSFTASDGYEIHGW
+408 FTFTASDGYEIHGW
-422 VLKPAGFEEG
+422 VLKPAGYEEG

-486 GIYGTVDYQNLM
+486 GLYGTVDYQNLM

-512 PEHLGVAGGSYG
+512 ASRLGVAGGSYG

-562 FILNNQGSNT
+562 FILNNQGGNT

-592 TPTLFIHSDEDY
+592 TPTLLIHSDEDY

-620 NGCPSK
+620 NGCPAK

-631 GENHELSRG
+631 GENHELSRS
-640 GKPENRIDRMTEIIK
+640 GKPENRLDRMREIIE
-655 WMDEYL
+655 WMDTYL
-661 K
+661 R

>member
-1 MKQIDIRDFTNYH
+1 MKKIEIDTFLKFQFLSN
-14 YPTIFTPA
+14 PQFS
-22 PDGKHAV
+22 PDGTKIAFTV
-29 MAVVD
+29 SVPDLGSNGYLAD
-34 ANEKDNCYESCLW
+34 LY
-47 LYDME
+47 LYDLE
-52 TKKTSRLTS
+52 TKSVSRITAGGDAKTWAWTPDNTLLFSAARTDAE
-61 GKKERTFIWMDSET
+61 KRDKENGITHLYEISPS
-75 VLFIADR
+75 
-82 EKAYQEKAKNEED
+82 
-95 WTCFYTLNIHGG
+95 GG
-107 EAQLAF
+107 EALCC
-113 AVPYKAVKMKKAGNK
+113 AVVPATVTGIHLLPDGRYLLTIRHDNYKDTRKK
-128 LVLTVKYDYNK
+128 
-139 PDLSHMEEGEEK
+139 S
-151 KAALKAWKE
+151 
-160 EKDYEVFDELPFWG
+160 YEVFDELPFWG

-186 YAIYDMG
+186 YAVYDLK
-193 SGKLTYVA
+193 SGDLTYV
-201 DDWTDC
+201 DDEWTDC
-207 SQYSVLGNLLL
+207 SQYSVFGNLLL
-218 YKAYPWKQGVMGI
+218 YKAYPWKQSVMGI

-238 NLSTGETKTLIAPDS
+238 DLATGEKVTLIDPDS
-253 MRTGVVS
+253 MRTGVAS

-266 ALIAAT
+266 AIIAAT

-277 DTTKYCDFYHM
+277 DTTKYCDFYRM
-288 DLADGSMKLIHPYES
+288 NLADGSLELIHPYES
-303 SIGGSSVG
+303 SIGISSVG

-317 AGQTFKAVDG
+317 SGQTFKAVNG
-327 EFYYISTVGDFSHL
+327 EFYYVSTVGDFSHL

-346 GGTVSGP
+346 DGTVSDP
-353 LTAGSSCDSFDVAGG
+353 LTEGSSCDSFDLANG

-374 FHGLHIA
+374 FCGMQIA
-381 ELFVDGEQVTHMND
+381 ELFVDGVQVTHMND
-395 WLTDEYD
+395 WLTEEYD
-402 VQTPEA
+402 VRTPEA
-408 FSFTASDGYEIHGW
+408 FTFIASDGYEIHGW
-422 VLKPAGFEEG
+422 VLKPAGYEEE

-486 GIYGTVDYQNLM
+486 GLYGTVDYQNLM

-512 PEHLGVAGGSYG
+512 ASRLGVAGGSYG

-562 FILNNQGSNT
+562 FILNNQGGNT
-572 RTDVELLWKQS
+572 RTGVELLWKQS

-604 RCYMAEGLAM
+604 RCYMAEGIAM

-620 NGCPSK
+620 NGCPAK

-631 GENHELSRG
+631 RENHELSRS
-640 GKPENRIDRMTEIIK
+640 GKPENRIDRMREIIE
-655 WMDEYL
+655 WMDTYL
-661 K
+661 R

>member
-1 MKQIDIRDFTNYH
+1 
-14 YPTIFTPA
+14 
-22 PDGKHAV
+22 
-29 MAVVD
+29 
-34 ANEKDNCYESCLW
+34 
-47 LYDME
+47 
-52 TKKTSRLTS
+52 
-61 GKKERTFIWMDSET
+61 
-75 VLFIADR
+75 
-82 EKAYQEKAKNEED
+82 
-95 WTCFYTLNIHGG
+95 
-107 EAQLAF
+107 
-113 AVPYKAVKMKKAGNK
+113 
-128 LVLTVKYDYNK
+128 
-139 PDLSHMEEGEEK
+139 
-151 KAALKAWKE
+151 
-160 EKDYEVFDELPFWG
+160 
-174 NGQGYTNAKRNR
+174 
-186 YAIYDMG
+186 
-193 SGKLTYVA
+193 
-201 DDWTDC
+201 
-207 SQYSVLGNLLL
+207 
-218 YKAYPWKQGVMGI
+218 MGI

-327 EFYYISTVGDFSHL
+327 EFYYISTMEDFSHL

-353 LTAGSSCDSFDVAGG
+353 MTAGSSCDSFDLAGG

-408 FSFTASDGYEIHGW
+408 FTFTASDGYEIHGW

-562 FILNNQGSNT
+562 FILNNQGANT

-583 PLQFAPNCK
+583 PLQFAPSCK

-640 GKPENRIDRMTEIIK
+640 GKPENRIDRMTEIID
-655 WMDEYL
+655 WMDTYL
-661 K
+661 KN

>member
-1 MKQIDIRDFTNYH
+1 MKRIEIDTFLKFQFLSS
-14 YPTIFTPA
+14 PQFS
-22 PDGKHAV
+22 PDGTKIAFTV
-29 MAVVD
+29 SVPDLGSNGYLAD
-34 ANEKDNCYESCLW
+34 LY
-47 LYDME
+47 LYDLE
-52 TKKTSRLTS
+52 TKSVSRITAGGDAKTWAWTPDNTLLFSAARTEAE
-61 GKKERTFIWMDSET
+61 KRDKENGITHLYEISPS
-75 VLFIADR
+75 
-82 EKAYQEKAKNEED
+82 
-95 WTCFYTLNIHGG
+95 GG
-107 EAQLAF
+107 EAVCRASVP
-113 AVPYKAVKMKKAGNK
+113 AVITGIHLLPDGRYLLTIRHDNYKDTRKK
-128 LVLTVKYDYNK
+128 
-139 PDLSHMEEGEEK
+139 S
-151 KAALKAWKE
+151 
-160 EKDYEVFDELPFWG
+160 YEVFDELPFWG

-186 YAIYDMG
+186 YAVYDLK
-193 SGKLTYVA
+193 SGDLTYV
-201 DDWTDC
+201 DDEWTNC
-207 SQYSVLGNLLL
+207 SQYSVFGNLLL
-218 YKAYPWKQGVMGI
+218 YKAYPWKQSVMGI

-238 NLSTGETKTLIAPDS
+238 DLATGEKVTLIVPDS
-253 MRTGVVS
+253 IRTGVVS

-266 ALIAAT
+266 AIIAAT

-277 DTTKYCDFYHM
+277 DTTKYCDFYRM
-288 DLADGSMKLIHPYES
+288 NLADGSMELIHPYES
-303 SIGGSSVG
+303 SIGISSVG

-317 AGQTFKAVDG
+317 SGQTFKAVNG
-327 EFYYISTVGDFSHL
+327 EFYYVSTVGDFSHL

-346 GGTVSGP
+346 DGTVSDP
-353 LTAGSSCDSFDVAGG
+353 LTEGSSCDSFDLANG

-374 FHGLHIA
+374 FCGMQIA
-381 ELFVDGEQVTHMND
+381 ELFVDGVQVTHMND
-395 WLTDEYD
+395 WLTEEYD
-402 VQTPEA
+402 VRTPEA
-408 FSFTASDGYEIHGW
+408 FTFTASDGYEIHGW
-422 VLKPAGFEEG
+422 VLKPAGYEEE

-476 GRGTDFGNIN
+476 ERGTDFGNIN
-486 GIYGTVDYQNLM
+486 GLYGTVDYQNLM

-512 PEHLGVAGGSYG
+512 ASRLGVAGGSYG

-562 FILNNQGSNT
+562 FILNNQGGNT
-572 RTDVELLWKQS
+572 RTNVELLWKQS

-604 RCYMAEGLAM
+604 RCYMAEGIAM

-620 NGCPSK
+620 NGCPAK

-631 GENHELSRG
+631 GENHELSRS
-640 GKPENRIDRMTEIIK
+640 GKPENRIDRMREIIE
-655 WMDEYL
+655 WMDTYL
-661 K
+661 R

>member
-1 MKQIDIRDFTNYH
+1 MKRIEIDTFLKFQFLSSPQFSPGGTKIAFTV
-14 YPTIFTPA
+14 TR
-22 PDGKHAV
+22 PDLGSNGYLS
-29 MAVVD
+29 D
-34 ANEKDNCYESCLW
+34 LY
-47 LYDME
+47 LYDLE
-52 TKKTSRLTS
+52 TKSVSRITAGGDAKTWAWTPDNTLLFSAARTDAE
-61 GKKERTFIWMDSET
+61 KRDKENGITHLYEISPS
-75 VLFIADR
+75 
-82 EKAYQEKAKNEED
+82 
-95 WTCFYTLNIHGG
+95 GG
-107 EAQLAF
+107 EAVCRASVP
-113 AVPYKAVKMKKAGNK
+113 AVITGIHLLPDGRYLLTIRHDNYKDTRKK
-128 LVLTVKYDYNK
+128 
-139 PDLSHMEEGEEK
+139 S
-151 KAALKAWKE
+151 
-160 EKDYEVFDELPFWG
+160 YEVFDELPFWG

-186 YAIYDMG
+186 YAVYDLK
-193 SGKLTYVA
+193 SGDLTYV
-201 DDWTDC
+201 DDEWTDC
-207 SQYSVLGNLLL
+207 SQYSVFGNLLL
-218 YKAYPWKQGVMGI
+218 YKAYPWKQSVMGI

-238 NLSTGETKTLIAPDS
+238 DLATGEKVTLIEPDS
-253 MRTGVVS
+253 IRTGVVS

-266 ALIAAT
+266 AIIAAT

-277 DTTKYCDFYHM
+277 DTTKYCDFYRM
-288 DLADGSMKLIHPYES
+288 NLADGSMELIHPYES
-303 SIGGSSVG
+303 SIGISSVG

-317 AGQTFKAVDG
+317 SGQTFKAVNG
-327 EFYYISTVGDFSHL
+327 EFYYVSTVGDFSHL

-346 GGTVSGP
+346 DGTVSGP
-353 LTAGSSCDSFDVAGG
+353 LTEGSSCDSFDLANG

-374 FHGLHIA
+374 FCGMQIT
-381 ELFVDGEQVTHMND
+381 ELFVDGVQVTHLND
-395 WLTDEYD
+395 WLTEEYD
-402 VQTPEA
+402 VRTPEA
-408 FSFTASDGYEIHGW
+408 FTFTASDGYEIHGW
-422 VLKPAGFEEG
+422 VLKPAGYEEG

-486 GIYGTVDYQNLM
+486 GLYGTVDYQNLM

-512 PEHLGVAGGSYG
+512 ASRLGVAGGSYG

-562 FILNNQGSNT
+562 FILNNQGGNT

-620 NGCPSK
+620 NGCPAK

-631 GENHELSRG
+631 GENHELSRS
-640 GKPENRIDRMTEIIK
+640 GKPENRLDRMREIIE
-655 WMDEYL
+655 WMDTYL
-661 K
+661 R

>member
-1 MKQIDIRDFTNYH
+1 MKRIEIDTFLKFQFLSS
-14 YPTIFTPA
+14 PQFS
-22 PDGKHAV
+22 PDGTKIAFTV
-29 MAVVD
+29 SVPDLGSNGYLAD
-34 ANEKDNCYESCLW
+34 LY
-47 LYDME
+47 LYDLE
-52 TKKTSRLTS
+52 TKSVSRITAGGDAKTWAWTPDNTLLFSAARTEAE
-61 GKKERTFIWMDSET
+61 KRDKENGITHLYEISPS
-75 VLFIADR
+75 
-82 EKAYQEKAKNEED
+82 
-95 WTCFYTLNIHGG
+95 GG
-107 EAQLAF
+107 EAVCRASVP
-113 AVPYKAVKMKKAGNK
+113 AVITGIHLLPDGRYLLTIRHDNYKDTRKK
-128 LVLTVKYDYNK
+128 
-139 PDLSHMEEGEEK
+139 S
-151 KAALKAWKE
+151 
-160 EKDYEVFDELPFWG
+160 YEVFDELPFWG

-186 YAIYDMG
+186 YAVYDLK
-193 SGKLTYVA
+193 SGDLTYV
-201 DDWTDC
+201 DDEWTNC
-207 SQYSVLGNLLL
+207 SQYSVFGNLLL
-218 YKAYPWKQGVMGI
+218 YKAYPWKQSVMGI

-238 NLSTGETKTLIAPDS
+238 DLATGEKVTLIDPDS

-266 ALIAAT
+266 AIIAAT

-277 DTTKYCDFYHM
+277 DTTKYCDFYRM
-288 DLADGSMKLIHPYES
+288 NLADGSMELIHPYES
-303 SIGGSSVG
+303 SIGISSVG

-317 AGQTFKAVDG
+317 SGQTFKAVNG
-327 EFYYISTVGDFSHL
+327 EFYYVSTVGDFSHL

-346 GGTVSGP
+346 DGTVSDP
-353 LTAGSSCDSFDVAGG
+353 LTEGSSCDSFDLANG

-374 FHGLHIA
+374 FCGMQIA
-381 ELFVDGEQVTHMND
+381 ELFVDGVQVTHMND
-395 WLTDEYD
+395 WLTEEYD
-402 VQTPEA
+402 VRTPEA
-408 FSFTASDGYEIHGW
+408 FTFTASDGYEIHGW
-422 VLKPAGFEEG
+422 VLKPAGYEEE

-486 GIYGTVDYQNLM
+486 GLYGTVDYQNLM

-512 PEHLGVAGGSYG
+512 ASRLGVAGGSYG

-562 FILNNQGSNT
+562 FILNNQGGNT
-572 RTDVELLWKQS
+572 RTNVELLWKQS

-604 RCYMAEGLAM
+604 RCYMAEGIAM

-620 NGCPSK
+620 NGCPAK

-631 GENHELSRG
+631 GENHELSRS
-640 GKPENRIDRMTEIIK
+640 GKPENRIDRMREIIE
-655 WMDEYL
+655 WMDTYL
-661 K
+661 R

>member
-1 MKQIDIRDFTNYH
+1 MKRIEIDTFLKFQFLSS
-14 YPTIFTPA
+14 PQFS
-22 PDGKHAV
+22 PDGTKIAFTV
-29 MAVVD
+29 SVPDLGSNGYLAD
-34 ANEKDNCYESCLW
+34 LY
-47 LYDME
+47 LYDLE
-52 TKKTSRLTS
+52 TKSVSRITAGGDAKTWAWTPDNTLLFSAARTEAE
-61 GKKERTFIWMDSET
+61 KRDKENGITHLYEISPS
-75 VLFIADR
+75 
-82 EKAYQEKAKNEED
+82 
-95 WTCFYTLNIHGG
+95 GG
-107 EAQLAF
+107 EAVCRASVP
-113 AVPYKAVKMKKAGNK
+113 AVITGIHLLPDGRYLLTIRHDNYKDTRKK
-128 LVLTVKYDYNK
+128 
-139 PDLSHMEEGEEK
+139 S
-151 KAALKAWKE
+151 
-160 EKDYEVFDELPFWG
+160 YEVFDELPFWG

-186 YAIYDMG
+186 YAVYDLK
-193 SGKLTYVA
+193 SGDLTYV
-201 DDWTDC
+201 DDEWTNC
-207 SQYSVLGNLLL
+207 SQYSVFGNLLL
-218 YKAYPWKQGVMGI
+218 YKAYPWKQSVMGI

-238 NLSTGETKTLIAPDS
+238 DLATGEKVTLIVPDS
-253 MRTGVVS
+253 IRTGVVS

-266 ALIAAT
+266 AIIAAT

-277 DTTKYCDFYHM
+277 DTTKYCDFYRM
-288 DLADGSMKLIHPYES
+288 NLADGSMELIHPYES
-303 SIGGSSVG
+303 SIGISSVG

-317 AGQTFKAVDG
+317 SGQTFKAVNG
-327 EFYYISTVGDFSHL
+327 EFYYVSTVGDFSHL

-346 GGTVSGP
+346 DGTVSDP
-353 LTAGSSCDSFDVAGG
+353 LTEGSSCDSFDLANG

-374 FHGLHIA
+374 FCGMQIA
-381 ELFVDGEQVTHMND
+381 ELFVDGVQVTHMND
-395 WLTDEYD
+395 WLTEEYD
-402 VQTPEA
+402 VRTPEA
-408 FSFTASDGYEIHGW
+408 FTFTASDGYEIHGW
-422 VLKPAGFEEG
+422 VLTPAGYEEE

-486 GIYGTVDYQNLM
+486 GLYGTVDYQNLM

-512 PEHLGVAGGSYG
+512 ASRLGVAGGSYG

-562 FILNNQGSNT
+562 FILNNQGGNT
-572 RTDVELLWKQS
+572 RTNVELLWKQS

-604 RCYMAEGLAM
+604 RCYMAEGIAM

-620 NGCPSK
+620 NGCPAK

-631 GENHELSRG
+631 GENHELSRS
-640 GKPENRIDRMTEIIK
+640 GKPENRIDRMRDISE
-655 WMDEYL
+655 WMDTYL
-661 K
+661 R

>member
-1 MKQIDIRDFTNYH
+1 MKRIEIDTFLKFQFLSSPQFSPGGTKIAFTVSR
-14 YPTIFTPA
+14 
-22 PDGKHAV
+22 PDLGSNGYLS
-29 MAVVD
+29 D
-34 ANEKDNCYESCLW
+34 LY
-47 LYDME
+47 LYDLE
-52 TKKTSRLTS
+52 TKSVSRITAGGDAKTWAWTPDNTLLFSAARTDAE
-61 GKKERTFIWMDSET
+61 KRDKENGITHLYEISPS
-75 VLFIADR
+75 
-82 EKAYQEKAKNEED
+82 
-95 WTCFYTLNIHGG
+95 GG
-107 EAQLAF
+107 EAVCRASVP
-113 AVPYKAVKMKKAGNK
+113 AVITGIHLLPDGRYLLTIRHDNYKDTRKK
-128 LVLTVKYDYNK
+128 
-139 PDLSHMEEGEEK
+139 S
-151 KAALKAWKE
+151 
-160 EKDYEVFDELPFWG
+160 YEVFDELPFWG

-186 YAIYDMG
+186 YAVYDLK
-193 SGKLTYVA
+193 SGDLTYV
-201 DDWTDC
+201 DDEWTDC
-207 SQYSVLGNLLL
+207 SQYSVFGNLLL
-218 YKAYPWKQGVMGI
+218 YKAYPWKQSVMGI

-238 NLSTGETKTLIAPDS
+238 DLATGEKVTLIDPDS
-253 MRTGVVS
+253 IRTGVVS

-266 ALIAAT
+266 AIIAAT

-277 DTTKYCDFYHM
+277 DTTKYCDFYRM
-288 DLADGSMKLIHPYES
+288 NLADGSMELIHPYES
-303 SIGGSSVG
+303 SIGISSVG

-317 AGQTFKAVDG
+317 SGQTFKAVNS
-327 EFYYISTVGDFSHL
+327 EFYYVSTVGDFSHL

-346 GGTVSGP
+346 DGTVSGP
-353 LTAGSSCDSFDVAGG
+353 LTEGSSCDSFDLANG

-374 FHGLHIA
+374 FCGMQIA
-381 ELFVDGEQVTHMND
+381 ELFVDGVQVTHLND
-395 WLTDEYD
+395 WLTEEYD
-402 VQTPEA
+402 VRTPEA
-408 FSFTASDGYEIHGW
+408 FTFTASDGYEIHGW
-422 VLKPAGFEEG
+422 VLKPAGYEEG

-486 GIYGTVDYQNLM
+486 GLYGTVDYQNLM

-512 PEHLGVAGGSYG
+512 ASRLGVAGGSYG

-562 FILNNQGSNT
+562 FILNNQGGNT

-620 NGCPSK
+620 NGCPAK

-631 GENHELSRG
+631 GENHELSRS
-640 GKPENRIDRMTEIIK
+640 GKPENRLDRMREIIE
-655 WMDEYL
+655 WMDTYL
-661 K
+661 R

>member
-1 MKQIDIRDFTNYH
+1 MCRASV
-14 YPTIFTPA
+14 PA
-22 PDGKHAV
+22 VITGIHLLPDGRYLLTIRH
-29 MAVVD
+29 D
-34 ANEKDNCYESCLW
+34 NYKD
-47 LYDME
+47 
-52 TKKTSRLTS
+52 TRKKS
-61 GKKERTFIWMDSET
+61 
-75 VLFIADR
+75 
-82 EKAYQEKAKNEED
+82 
-95 WTCFYTLNIHGG
+95 
-107 EAQLAF
+107 
-113 AVPYKAVKMKKAGNK
+113 
-128 LVLTVKYDYNK
+128 
-139 PDLSHMEEGEEK
+139 
-151 KAALKAWKE
+151 
-160 EKDYEVFDELPFWG
+160 YEVFDELPFWG

-186 YAIYDMG
+186 YAVYDLK
-193 SGKLTYVA
+193 SGDLTYV
-201 DDWTDC
+201 DDEWTDC
-207 SQYSVLGNLLL
+207 SQYSVFGNLLL
-218 YKAYPWKQGVMGI
+218 YKAYPWKQSVMGI

-238 NLSTGETKTLIAPDS
+238 DLATGEKVTLIDPDS

-266 ALIAAT
+266 AIIAAT

-277 DTTKYCDFYHM
+277 DTTKYCDFYRM
-288 DLADGSMKLIHPYES
+288 NLADGSMELIHPYES
-303 SIGGSSVG
+303 SIGISSVG

-317 AGQTFKAVDG
+317 SGQTFKAVNG
-327 EFYYISTVGDFSHL
+327 EFYYVSTVGDFSHL

-346 GGTVSGP
+346 DGTVSDP
-353 LTAGSSCDSFDVAGG
+353 LTEGSSCDSFDLANG

-374 FHGLHIA
+374 FCGMQIA
-381 ELFVDGEQVTHMND
+381 ELFVDGVQVTHMND
-395 WLTDEYD
+395 WLTEEYD
-402 VQTPEA
+402 VRTPEA
-408 FSFTASDGYEIHGW
+408 FTFTASDGYEIHGW
-422 VLKPAGFEEG
+422 VLKPAGYEEE

-486 GIYGTVDYQNLM
+486 GLYGTVDYQNLM

-512 PEHLGVAGGSYG
+512 ASRLGVAGGSYG

-562 FILNNQGSNT
+562 FILNNQGGNT

-604 RCYMAEGLAM
+604 RCYMAEGIAM

-620 NGCPSK
+620 NGCPAK

-631 GENHELSRG
+631 GENHELSRS
-640 GKPENRIDRMTEIIK
+640 GKPENRIDRMREIIE
-655 WMDEYL
+655 WMDTYL
-661 K
+661 R

>member
-1 MKQIDIRDFTNYH
+1 MKRIEIDTFLKFQFLSS
-14 YPTIFTPA
+14 PQFS
-22 PDGKHAV
+22 PDGTKIAFTV
-29 MAVVD
+29 SVPDLGSNGYLAD
-34 ANEKDNCYESCLW
+34 LY
-47 LYDME
+47 LYDLE
-52 TKKTSRLTS
+52 TKSVSRITAGGDAKTWAWTPDNTLLFSAARTDAE
-61 GKKERTFIWMDSET
+61 KRDKENGITHLYE
-75 VLFIADR
+75 IAPS
-82 EKAYQEKAKNEED
+82 
-95 WTCFYTLNIHGG
+95 GG
-107 EAQLAF
+107 EAVCRASVP
-113 AVPYKAVKMKKAGNK
+113 AVITGIHLLPDGRYLLTIRHDNYKDTRKK
-128 LVLTVKYDYNK
+128 
-139 PDLSHMEEGEEK
+139 S
-151 KAALKAWKE
+151 
-160 EKDYEVFDELPFWG
+160 YEVFDELPFWG

-186 YAIYDMG
+186 YAVYDLK
-193 SGKLTYVA
+193 SGDLTYV
-201 DDWTDC
+201 DDEWTDC
-207 SQYSVLGNLLL
+207 SQYSVFGNLLL
-218 YKAYPWKQGVMGI
+218 YKAYPWKQRVMGI

-238 NLSTGETKTLIAPDS
+238 DLATGEKVTLIDPDS

-266 ALIAAT
+266 AIIAAT

-277 DTTKYCDFYHM
+277 DTTKYCDFYRM
-288 DLADGSMKLIHPYES
+288 NLADGSMELIHPYES
-303 SIGGSSVG
+303 SIGISSVG

-317 AGQTFKAVDG
+317 SGQTFKAVNG
-327 EFYYISTVGDFSHL
+327 EFYYVSTVGDFSHL

-346 GGTVSGP
+346 DGTVSDP
-353 LTAGSSCDSFDVAGG
+353 LTEGSSCDSFDLANG

-374 FHGLHIA
+374 FCGMQIA
-381 ELFVDGEQVTHMND
+381 ELFVDGVQVTHLND
-395 WLTDEYD
+395 WLTEEYD
-402 VQTPEA
+402 VRTPEA
-408 FSFTASDGYEIHGW
+408 FTFTASDGYEIHGW
-422 VLKPAGFEEG
+422 VLKPAGYEEE

-447 VYSDVYYHEMQMW
+447 VYSDAYYHEMQMW

-476 GRGTDFGNIN
+476 GRRTDFGNIN
-486 GIYGTVDYQNLM
+486 GLYGTVDYQNLM

-512 PEHLGVAGGSYG
+512 ASRLGVAGGSYG

-562 FILNNQGSNT
+562 FILNNQGGNT

-604 RCYMAEGLAM
+604 RCYMAEGIAM

-620 NGCPSK
+620 NGCPAK

-631 GENHELSRG
+631 RENHELSRS
-640 GKPENRIDRMTEIIK
+640 GKPENRIDRMREIIE
-655 WMDEYL
+655 WMDTYL
-661 K
+661 R

>member
-1 MKQIDIRDFTNYH
+1 MKKIEIDTFLKFQFLSN
-14 YPTIFTPA
+14 PQFS
-22 PDGKHAV
+22 PDGTKIAFTV
-29 MAVVD
+29 SVPDLGSNGYLAD
-34 ANEKDNCYESCLW
+34 LY
-47 LYDME
+47 LYDLE
-52 TKKTSRLTS
+52 TKSVSRITAGGDAKTWAWTPDNTLLFSAARTDAE
-61 GKKERTFIWMDSET
+61 KRDKENGITHLYE
-75 VLFIADR
+75 IAPS
-82 EKAYQEKAKNEED
+82 
-95 WTCFYTLNIHGG
+95 GG
-107 EAQLAF
+107 EAVCRASVP
-113 AVPYKAVKMKKAGNK
+113 AVITGIHLLPDGRYLLTIRHDNYKDTRKK
-128 LVLTVKYDYNK
+128 
-139 PDLSHMEEGEEK
+139 S
-151 KAALKAWKE
+151 
-160 EKDYEVFDELPFWG
+160 YEVFDELPFWG

-186 YAIYDMG
+186 YAVYDLK
-193 SGKLTYVA
+193 SGDLTYV
-201 DDWTDC
+201 DDEWTDC
-207 SQYSVLGNLLL
+207 SQYSVFGNLLL
-218 YKAYPWKQGVMGI
+218 YKAYPWKQRVMGI

-238 NLSTGETKTLIAPDS
+238 DLATGEKVTLIDPDS

-266 ALIAAT
+266 AIIAAT

-277 DTTKYCDFYHM
+277 DTTKYCDFYRM
-288 DLADGSMKLIHPYES
+288 NLAAGSMELIHPYES
-303 SIGGSSVG
+303 SIGISSVG

-317 AGQTFKAVDG
+317 SGQTFKAVNG
-327 EFYYISTVGDFSHL
+327 EFYYVSTVGDFSHL

-346 GGTVSGP
+346 DGTVSDP
-353 LTAGSSCDSFDVAGG
+353 LTEGNSCDSFDLANG

-374 FHGLHIA
+374 FCGMQIA
-381 ELFVDGEQVTHMND
+381 ELFVDGVQVTHMND
-395 WLTDEYD
+395 WLTEEYD
-402 VQTPEA
+402 VRTPEA
-408 FSFTASDGYEIHGW
+408 FTFTASDGYEIHGW
-422 VLKPAGFEEG
+422 VLKPAGYEEE

-486 GIYGTVDYQNLM
+486 GLYGTVDYQNLM

-512 PEHLGVAGGSYG
+512 ASRLGVAGGSYG

-562 FILNNQGSNT
+562 FILNNQGGNT

-604 RCYMAEGLAM
+604 RCYMAEGIAM

-620 NGCPSK
+620 NGCPAK

-631 GENHELSRG
+631 GENHELSRS
-640 GKPENRIDRMTEIIK
+640 GKPENRIDRMREIIE
-655 WMDEYL
+655 WMDTYL
-661 K
+661 R

>member
-1 MKQIDIRDFTNYH
+1 MKRIEIDTFLKFQFLSS
-14 YPTIFTPA
+14 PQFS
-22 PDGKHAV
+22 PDGTKIAFTV
-29 MAVVD
+29 SRPD
-34 ANEKDNCYESCLW
+34 LGSNGYLSDLY
-47 LYDME
+47 LYDLE
-52 TKKTSRLTS
+52 TKSVSRITAGGDAKTWAWTPDNTLLFSAARTDAE
-61 GKKERTFIWMDSET
+61 KRDKENGITHLYEISPS
-75 VLFIADR
+75 
-82 EKAYQEKAKNEED
+82 
-95 WTCFYTLNIHGG
+95 GG
-107 EAQLAF
+107 EAVCRASVP
-113 AVPYKAVKMKKAGNK
+113 AVITGIHLLPDGRYLLTIRHDNYKDTRKK
-128 LVLTVKYDYNK
+128 
-139 PDLSHMEEGEEK
+139 S
-151 KAALKAWKE
+151 
-160 EKDYEVFDELPFWG
+160 YEVFDELPFWG

-186 YAIYDMG
+186 YAVYDLK
-193 SGKLTYVA
+193 SEDLTYV
-201 DDWTDC
+201 DDEWTDC
-207 SQYSVLGNLLL
+207 SQYSVFGNLLL
-218 YKAYPWKQGVMGI
+218 YKAYPWKQRVMGI

-238 NLSTGETKTLIAPDS
+238 DLATGEKVTLIDPDS

-266 ALIAAT
+266 AIIAAT

-277 DTTKYCDFYHM
+277 DTTKYCDFYRM
-288 DLADGSMKLIHPYES
+288 NLADGSMELIHPYES
-303 SIGGSSVG
+303 SIGISSVG

-317 AGQTFKAVDG
+317 SGQTFKAVNG
-327 EFYYISTVGDFSHL
+327 EFYYVSTVGDFSHL

-346 GGTVSGP
+346 DGTVSDP
-353 LTAGSSCDSFDVAGG
+353 LTEGSSCDSFDLANG

-374 FHGLHIA
+374 FCGMQIA
-381 ELFVDGEQVTHMND
+381 ELFVDGVQVTHMND
-395 WLTDEYD
+395 WLTEEYD
-402 VQTPEA
+402 VRTPEA
-408 FSFTASDGYEIHGW
+408 FTFTASDGYEIHGW
-422 VLKPAGFEEG
+422 VLKPAGYEEE

-486 GIYGTVDYQNLM
+486 GLYGTVDYQNLM

-505 KRYPMID
+505 KRYPMIAASR
-512 PEHLGVAGGSYG
+512 LGVAGGSYG

-562 FILNNQGSNT
+562 FILNNQGGNT

-604 RCYMAEGLAM
+604 RCYMAEGIAM

-620 NGCPSK
+620 NGCPAK

-631 GENHELSRG
+631 GENHELSRS
-640 GKPENRIDRMTEIIK
+640 GKPENRIDRMREIIE
-655 WMDEYL
+655 WMDTYL
-661 K
+661 R

>member
-1 MKQIDIRDFTNYH
+1 MKRIEIDTFLKFQFLSS
-14 YPTIFTPA
+14 PQFS
-22 PDGKHAV
+22 PDGTKIAFTV
-29 MAVVD
+29 SVPDLGSNGYLAD
-34 ANEKDNCYESCLW
+34 LY
-47 LYDME
+47 LYDLE
-52 TKKTSRLTS
+52 TKSVSRITAGGDAKTWAWTPDNTLLFSAARTEAE
-61 GKKERTFIWMDSET
+61 KRDKENGITHLYEISPS
-75 VLFIADR
+75 
-82 EKAYQEKAKNEED
+82 
-95 WTCFYTLNIHGG
+95 GG
-107 EAQLAF
+107 EAVCRASVP
-113 AVPYKAVKMKKAGNK
+113 AVITGIHLRPDGRYLLTIRHDNYKDTRKK
-128 LVLTVKYDYNK
+128 
-139 PDLSHMEEGEEK
+139 S
-151 KAALKAWKE
+151 
-160 EKDYEVFDELPFWG
+160 YEVFDELPFWG

-186 YAIYDMG
+186 YAVYDLK
-193 SGKLTYVA
+193 SGDLTYV
-201 DDWTDC
+201 DDEWTNC
-207 SQYSVLGNLLL
+207 SQYSVFGNLLL
-218 YKAYPWKQGVMGI
+218 YKAYPWKQSVMGI

-238 NLSTGETKTLIAPDS
+238 DLATGEKVTLIVPDS
-253 MRTGVVS
+253 IRTGVVS

-266 ALIAAT
+266 AIIAAT

-277 DTTKYCDFYHM
+277 DTTKYCDFYRM
-288 DLADGSMKLIHPYES
+288 NLADGSMELIHPYES
-303 SIGGSSVG
+303 SIGISSVG

-317 AGQTFKAVDG
+317 SGQTFKAVNG
-327 EFYYISTVGDFSHL
+327 EFYYVSTVGDFSHL

-346 GGTVSGP
+346 DGTVSDP
-353 LTAGSSCDSFDVAGG
+353 LTEGSSCDSFDLANG

-374 FHGLHIA
+374 FCGMQIA
-381 ELFVDGEQVTHMND
+381 ELFVDGVQVTHMND
-395 WLTDEYD
+395 WLTEEYD
-402 VQTPEA
+402 VRTPEA
-408 FSFTASDGYEIHGW
+408 FTFTASDGYEIHGW
-422 VLKPAGFEEG
+422 VLKPAGYEEE

-486 GIYGTVDYQNLM
+486 GLYGTVDYQNLM

-512 PEHLGVAGGSYG
+512 ASRLGVAGGSYG

-562 FILNNQGSNT
+562 FILNNQGGNT
-572 RTDVELLWKQS
+572 RTNVELLWKQS

-604 RCYMAEGLAM
+604 RCYMAEGIAM

-620 NGCPSK
+620 NGCPAK

-631 GENHELSRG
+631 GENHELSRS
-640 GKPENRIDRMTEIIK
+640 GKPENRIDRMREIIE
-655 WMDEYL
+655 WMDTYL
-661 K
+661 R

>member
-1 MKQIDIRDFTNYH
+1 MKRIEIDTFLKFQFLSS
-14 YPTIFTPA
+14 PQFS
-22 PDGKHAV
+22 PDGTKIAFTV
-29 MAVVD
+29 SVPDLGSNGYLAD
-34 ANEKDNCYESCLW
+34 LY
-47 LYDME
+47 LYDLE
-52 TKKTSRLTS
+52 TKSVSRITAGGDAKTWAWTPDNTLLFSAARTEAE
-61 GKKERTFIWMDSET
+61 KRDKENGITHLYEISPS
-75 VLFIADR
+75 
-82 EKAYQEKAKNEED
+82 
-95 WTCFYTLNIHGG
+95 GG
-107 EAQLAF
+107 EAVCRASVP
-113 AVPYKAVKMKKAGNK
+113 AVITGIHLLPDGRYLLTIRHDNYKDTRKK
-128 LVLTVKYDYNK
+128 
-139 PDLSHMEEGEEK
+139 S
-151 KAALKAWKE
+151 
-160 EKDYEVFDELPFWG
+160 YEVFDELPFWG

-186 YAIYDMG
+186 YAVYDLK
-193 SGKLTYVA
+193 SGDLTYV
-201 DDWTDC
+201 DDEWTDC
-207 SQYSVLGNLLL
+207 SQYSVFGNLLL
-218 YKAYPWKQGVMGI
+218 YKAYPWKQRVMGI

-238 NLSTGETKTLIAPDS
+238 DLATGEKVTLIDPDS

-266 ALIAAT
+266 AIIAAT

-277 DTTKYCDFYHM
+277 DTTKYCDFYRM
-288 DLADGSMKLIHPYES
+288 NLADGSMELIHPYES
-303 SIGGSSVG
+303 SIGISSVG

-317 AGQTFKAVDG
+317 SGQTFKAVNG
-327 EFYYISTVGDFSHL
+327 EFYYVSTVGDFSHL

-346 GGTVSGP
+346 DGTVSGP
-353 LTAGSSCDSFDVAGG
+353 LTEGSSCDSFDLANG

-374 FHGLHIA
+374 FCGMQIA
-381 ELFVDGEQVTHMND
+381 ELFVDGVQVTHMND
-395 WLTDEYD
+395 WLTEEYD
-402 VQTPEA
+402 VRTPEA
-408 FSFTASDGYEIHGW
+408 FTFTASDGYEIHGW
-422 VLKPAGFEEG
+422 VLKPAGYEEE

-447 VYSDVYYHEMQMW
+447 VYSDAYYHEMQMW

-476 GRGTDFGNIN
+476 GRRTDFGNIN
-486 GIYGTVDYQNLM
+486 GLYGTVDYQNLM

-512 PEHLGVAGGSYG
+512 ASRLGVAGGSYG

-562 FILNNQGSNT
+562 FILNNQGGNT

-620 NGCPSK
+620 NGCPAK

-631 GENHELSRG
+631 GENHELSRS
-640 GKPENRIDRMTEIIK
+640 GKPENRLDRMREIIE
-655 WMDEYL
+655 WMDTYL
-661 K
+661 R

>member
-1 MKQIDIRDFTNYH
+1 MKRIEIDTFLKFQFLSSPQFSPGGTKIAFTVSR
-14 YPTIFTPA
+14 
-22 PDGKHAV
+22 PDLGSNGYLS
-29 MAVVD
+29 D
-34 ANEKDNCYESCLW
+34 LY
-47 LYDME
+47 LYDLE
-52 TKKTSRLTS
+52 TKSVSRITAGGDAKTWAWTPDNTLLFSAARTDAE
-61 GKKERTFIWMDSET
+61 KRDKENGITHLYEISPS
-75 VLFIADR
+75 
-82 EKAYQEKAKNEED
+82 
-95 WTCFYTLNIHGG
+95 GG
-107 EAQLAF
+107 EAVCRASVP
-113 AVPYKAVKMKKAGNK
+113 AVITGIHLLPDGRYLLTIRHDNYKDTRKK
-128 LVLTVKYDYNK
+128 
-139 PDLSHMEEGEEK
+139 S
-151 KAALKAWKE
+151 
-160 EKDYEVFDELPFWG
+160 YEVFDELPFWG

-186 YAIYDMG
+186 YAVYDLK
-193 SGKLTYVA
+193 SGDLTYV
-201 DDWTDC
+201 DDEWTDC
-207 SQYSVLGNLLL
+207 SQYSVFGNLLL
-218 YKAYPWKQGVMGI
+218 YKAYPWKQSVMGI

-238 NLSTGETKTLIAPDS
+238 DLATGEKVTLIDPDS
-253 MRTGVVS
+253 IRTGVVS

-266 ALIAAT
+266 AIIAAT

-277 DTTKYCDFYHM
+277 DTTKYCDFYRM
-288 DLADGSMKLIHPYES
+288 NLADGSMELIHSYES
-303 SIGGSSVG
+303 SIGISSVG

-317 AGQTFKAVDG
+317 SGQTFKAVNG
-327 EFYYISTVGDFSHL
+327 EFYYVSTVGDFSHL

-346 GGTVSGP
+346 DGTVSGP
-353 LTAGSSCDSFDVAGG
+353 LTEGSSCDSFDLANG

-374 FHGLHIA
+374 FCGMQIA
-381 ELFVDGEQVTHMND
+381 ELFVDGVQVTHLND
-395 WLTDEYD
+395 WLTEKYD
-402 VQTPEA
+402 VRTPEA
-408 FSFTASDGYEIHGW
+408 FTFTASDGYEIHGW
-422 VLKPAGFEEG
+422 VLKPAGYEEG

-486 GIYGTVDYQNLM
+486 GLYGTVDYQNLM

-512 PEHLGVAGGSYG
+512 ASRLGVAGGSYG

-562 FILNNQGSNT
+562 FILNNQGGNT

-620 NGCPSK
+620 NGCPAK

-631 GENHELSRG
+631 GENHELSRS
-640 GKPENRIDRMTEIIK
+640 GKPENRLDRMREIIE
-655 WMDEYL
+655 WMDTYL
-661 K
+661 R

>member
-1 MKQIDIRDFTNYH
+1 MKKIEIDTFLKFQFLSN
-14 YPTIFTPA
+14 PQFS
-22 PDGKHAV
+22 PDGTKIAFTV
-29 MAVVD
+29 SVPDLGSNGYLAD
-34 ANEKDNCYESCLW
+34 LY
-47 LYDME
+47 LYDLE
-52 TKKTSRLTS
+52 TKSVSRITAGGDAKTWAWTPDNTLLFSAARTDAE
-61 GKKERTFIWMDSET
+61 KRDKENGITHLYE
-75 VLFIADR
+75 IAPS
-82 EKAYQEKAKNEED
+82 
-95 WTCFYTLNIHGG
+95 GG
-107 EAQLAF
+107 EAVCRASVP
-113 AVPYKAVKMKKAGNK
+113 AVITGIHLLPDGRYLLTIRHDNYKDTRKK
-128 LVLTVKYDYNK
+128 
-139 PDLSHMEEGEEK
+139 S
-151 KAALKAWKE
+151 
-160 EKDYEVFDELPFWG
+160 YEVFDELPFWG

-186 YAIYDMG
+186 YAVYDLK
-193 SGKLTYVA
+193 SGDLTYV
-201 DDWTDC
+201 DDEWTDC
-207 SQYSVLGNLLL
+207 SQYSVFGNLLL
-218 YKAYPWKQGVMGI
+218 YKAYPWKQSVMGI

-238 NLSTGETKTLIAPDS
+238 DLATGEKVTLIDPDS

-266 ALIAAT
+266 AIIAAT

-277 DTTKYCDFYHM
+277 DTTKYCDFYRM
-288 DLADGSMKLIHPYES
+288 NLADRSMELIHPYES
-303 SIGGSSVG
+303 SIGISSVG

-317 AGQTFKAVDG
+317 SGQTFKAVNG
-327 EFYYISTVGDFSHL
+327 EFYYVSTVGDFSHL

-346 GGTVSGP
+346 DGTVSDP
-353 LTAGSSCDSFDVAGG
+353 LTEGSSCDSFDLANG

-374 FHGLHIA
+374 FCGMQIA
-381 ELFVDGEQVTHMND
+381 ELFVDGVQVTHMND
-395 WLTDEYD
+395 WLTEEYD
-402 VQTPEA
+402 VRTPEA
-408 FSFTASDGYEIHGW
+408 FTFTASDGYEIHGW
-422 VLKPAGFEEG
+422 VLKPAGYEEE

-486 GIYGTVDYQNLM
+486 GLYGTVDYQNLM

-512 PEHLGVAGGSYG
+512 ASRLGVAGGSYG
-524 GFMTNWI
+524 GFMTNWS

-562 FILNNQGSNT
+562 FILNNQGGNT
-572 RTDVELLWKQS
+572 RTNVELLWKQS

-604 RCYMAEGLAM
+604 RCYMAEGIAM

-620 NGCPSK
+620 NGCPAK

-631 GENHELSRG
+631 GENHELSRS
-640 GKPENRIDRMTEIIK
+640 GKPENRIDRMREIIE
-655 WMDEYL
+655 WMDTYL
-661 K
+661 R

>member
-1 MKQIDIRDFTNYH
+1 MKRIEIDTFLKFQFLSS
-14 YPTIFTPA
+14 PQFS
-22 PDGKHAV
+22 PDGTKIAFTV
-29 MAVVD
+29 SRPD
-34 ANEKDNCYESCLW
+34 LGSNGYLSDLY
-47 LYDME
+47 LYDLE
-52 TKKTSRLTS
+52 TKSVSRITAGGDAKTWAWTPDNTLLFSAARTDAE
-61 GKKERTFIWMDSET
+61 KRDKENGITHLYEISPS
-75 VLFIADR
+75 
-82 EKAYQEKAKNEED
+82 
-95 WTCFYTLNIHGG
+95 GG
-107 EAQLAF
+107 EALCC
-113 AVPYKAVKMKKAGNK
+113 AVVPATVTGIHLLPDGRYLLTIRHDNYKDTRKK
-128 LVLTVKYDYNK
+128 
-139 PDLSHMEEGEEK
+139 S
-151 KAALKAWKE
+151 
-160 EKDYEVFDELPFWG
+160 YEVFDELPFWG

-186 YAIYDMG
+186 YAVYDLK
-193 SGKLTYVA
+193 SGDLTYV
-201 DDWTDC
+201 DDEWTDC
-207 SQYSVLGNLLL
+207 SQYSVFGNLLL
-218 YKAYPWKQGVMGI
+218 YKAYPWKQSVMGI

-238 NLSTGETKTLIAPDS
+238 DLATGEKVTLIDPDS

-266 ALIAAT
+266 AIIAAT

-277 DTTKYCDFYHM
+277 DTTKYCDFYRM
-288 DLADGSMKLIHPYES
+288 NLADGSMELIHPYES
-303 SIGGSSVG
+303 SIGISSVG

-317 AGQTFKAVDG
+317 SGQTFKAVNG
-327 EFYYISTVGDFSHL
+327 EFYYVSTVGDFSHL

-346 GGTVSGP
+346 DGTVSDP
-353 LTAGSSCDSFDVAGG
+353 LTEGSSCDSFDLANG

-374 FHGLHIA
+374 FCGMQIA
-381 ELFVDGEQVTHMND
+381 ELFVDGVQVTHLND
-395 WLTDEYD
+395 WLTEEYD
-402 VQTPEA
+402 VRTPEA
-408 FSFTASDGYEIHGW
+408 FTFTASDGYEIHGW
-422 VLKPAGFEEG
+422 VLKPAGYEEE

-447 VYSDVYYHEMQMW
+447 VYSDAYYHEMQMW

-486 GIYGTVDYQNLM
+486 GLYGTVDYQNLM

-512 PEHLGVAGGSYG
+512 ASRLGVAGGSYG

-562 FILNNQGSNT
+562 FILSNQGGNT

-604 RCYMAEGLAM
+604 RCYMAEGIAM

-620 NGCPSK
+620 NGCPAK

-631 GENHELSRG
+631 RENHELSRS
-640 GKPENRIDRMTEIIK
+640 GKPENRIDRMREIIE
-655 WMDEYL
+655 WMDTYL
-661 K
+661 R

>member
-1 MKQIDIRDFTNYH
+1 MKKIEIYTFLKFQFLSN
-14 YPTIFTPA
+14 PQFS
-22 PDGKHAV
+22 PDGTKIAFTV
-29 MAVVD
+29 SVPDLGSNGYLAD
-34 ANEKDNCYESCLW
+34 LY
-47 LYDME
+47 LYDLE
-52 TKKTSRLTS
+52 TKSVSRITAGGDAKTWAWTPDNTLLFSAARTDAE
-61 GKKERTFIWMDSET
+61 KRDKENGITHLYE
-75 VLFIADR
+75 IAPS
-82 EKAYQEKAKNEED
+82 
-95 WTCFYTLNIHGG
+95 GG
-107 EAQLAF
+107 EAVCRASVP
-113 AVPYKAVKMKKAGNK
+113 AVITGIHLLPDGRYLLTIRHDNYKDTRKK
-128 LVLTVKYDYNK
+128 
-139 PDLSHMEEGEEK
+139 S
-151 KAALKAWKE
+151 
-160 EKDYEVFDELPFWG
+160 YEVFDELPFWG

-186 YAIYDMG
+186 YAVYDLK
-193 SGKLTYVA
+193 SGDLTYV
-201 DDWTDC
+201 DDEWTDC
-207 SQYSVLGNLLL
+207 SQYSVFGNLLL
-218 YKAYPWKQGVMGI
+218 YKAYPWKQSVMGI

-238 NLSTGETKTLIAPDS
+238 DLATGEKVTLIDPDS

-266 ALIAAT
+266 AIIAAT

-277 DTTKYCDFYHM
+277 DTTKYCDFYRM
-288 DLADGSMKLIHPYES
+288 NLADGSMELIHPYES
-303 SIGGSSVG
+303 SIGISSVG

-317 AGQTFKAVDG
+317 SGQTFKAVNG
-327 EFYYISTVGDFSHL
+327 EFYYVSTVGDFSHL

-346 GGTVSGP
+346 DGTVSDP
-353 LTAGSSCDSFDVAGG
+353 LTEGSSCDNFDLANG

-374 FHGLHIA
+374 FCGMQIA
-381 ELFVDGEQVTHMND
+381 ELFVDGVQVTHMND
-395 WLTDEYD
+395 WLTEEYD
-402 VQTPEA
+402 VRTPEA
-408 FSFTASDGYEIHGW
+408 FTFTASDGYEIHGW
-422 VLKPAGFEEG
+422 VLKPAGYEEE

-486 GIYGTVDYQNLM
+486 GLYGTVDYQNLM

-512 PEHLGVAGGSYG
+512 ASRLGVAGGSYG

-562 FILNNQGSNT
+562 FILNNQGGNT

-583 PLQFAPNCK
+583 PPQFAPNCK

-620 NGCPSK
+620 NGCPAK

-631 GENHELSRG
+631 GENHELSRS
-640 GKPENRIDRMTEIIK
+640 GKPENRLDRMREIIE
-655 WMDEYL
+655 WMDTYL
-661 K
+661 R